1 MATMN
6 VSLPQEMK
14 DWVEAQ
20 VATGRFANASDF
32 VRDLIR
38 DDMDREAAKDEFDR
52 IIEEAEASGISD
64 RTVEEIMDD
73 ARARADDAMRQRA

>member
-64 RTVEEIMDD
+64 RTVEDIFDD
-73 ARARADDAMRQRA
+73 VLARHEARLKAG